1 MALRAGRGA
10 QLLKAIEAKKKA
22 KEEEARQIEENARQ
36 GIEHP
41 RVTLAKGRAALLEQY
56 RKSGSGGATSC
67 DSGVGARTLTPVDP
81 SVSRFPVSHSIK
93 SSSEATDRV
102 SSDSD
107 CVISSTSTSP
117 R

>member
-22 KEEEARQIEENARQ
+22 KEEEARQIEEDAKR

-56 RKSGSGGATSC
+56 RNSGAVSSV
-67 DSGVGARTLTPVDP
+67 GVRSPIEPSGARVSPLHQS
-81 SVSRFPVSHSIK
+81 SV
-93 SSSEATDRV
+93 EATGRI

-107 CVISSTSTSP
+107 CVLSNSSASVSS